1 MKILVL
7 GATWNLGKHFIQQSN
22 GKGHTI
28 DAVVRKPVTAEGINY
43 IQGNVFDAGVL
54 SDILTKGNY
63 DAVVNLLGGGLTKST
78 VLTESTRLVVDALSG
93 KSSTRY
99 VGISVLTLMPKT
111 IPGYITAF
119 ILSNTFLRHVD
130 RDHHGAL
137 ESLKTSSLDWTMV
150 ACGQIVEG
158 AGGAVLKR
166 ANRFTGGYRQ
176 IQMGDVANEIWRE
189 LEMPDHHK
197 CVFGVWSVVK

>member
-7 GATWNLGKHFIQQSN
+7 GATGNVGRNFIQQSN

-28 DAVVRKPVTAEGINY
+28 DAVVRKPVTTEGINY
-43 IQGNVFDAGVL
+43 IQGNVLDAGVL
-54 SDILTKGNY
+54 IDILTKGNY
-63 DAVVNLLGGGLTKST
+63 DAVVNLLGGGLAKST
-78 VLTESTRLVVDALSG
+78 VLTDSTRLVADALSG
-93 KSSTRY
+93 KSSIRY

-111 IPGYITAF
+111 IPGHITAF

-137 ESLKTSSLDWTMV
+137 ESLKSSTLDWTMV

-166 ANRFTGGYRQ
+166 ADKFTGGYRQ
-176 IQMGDVANEIWRE
+176 IQMGDVAKEIWRE
-189 LEMPDHHK
+189 LELPEHHK
-197 CVFGVWSVVK
+197 CAFGAWTVKG